1 MIRISGSA
9 TLAIESGT
17 NLNSQENELEADL
30 DNLGE
35 AFQYYVQSSSRKL
48 TNIAQQEIGRMVRWL
63 GSERKITTITPAEVG
78 MYSDEFAKRSSTD
91 SGAKKVADIKKF
103 LAFLRST
110 DLTQTNLASHLRMKK
125 SNVGK
130 ITKKLES
137 TRVEEINL
145 TEAGYKDYEKK
156 LKDFKAERPFL
167 ADEVRR
173 AAADGDI
180 RENAPLDAAREKIE
194 MVNSKIF
201 EIEAILKVANII
213 DNRAAGD
220 RIVIGSKVSVKN
232 HESENN
238 YDYQLVE
245 ANEANALIGKISSVS
260 PVGSAIL
267 GRKSGDEVTVSTPK
281 GEQIYTIGD
290 IK

>member
-1 MIRISGSA
+1 MSK
-9 TLAIESGT
+9 ESEVKT
-17 NLNSQENELEADL
+17 KVEEKDIKSEI
-30 DNLGE
+30 DNLSA

-48 TNIAQQEIGRMVRWL
+48 NNTAQQEIGRMVRWL
-63 GSERKITTITPAEVG
+63 GAERVVETITPSEIG
-78 MYSDEFAKRSSTD
+78 LYSDEFAKRSSTTT
-91 SGAKKVADIKKF
+91 SPQKVAHIKKF
-103 LAFLRST
+103 LAFLRTSE
-110 DLTQTNLASHLRMKK
+110 LTNSNLASHLRMKK

-130 ITKKLES
+130 ITKKLED
-137 TRVEEINL
+137 TKVEQINL
-145 TEAGYKDYEKK
+145 TEAGYKDYLKQ
-156 LKDFKAERPFL
+156 LKDYKSERPQL

-213 DNRAAGD
+213 DNTTGGD

-232 HESENN
+232 HQNENN
-238 YDYQLVE
+238 YEYQLVE
-245 ANEANALIGKISSVS
+245 ANEANPLLGKISSVS

-267 GRKSGDEVTVSTPK
+267 GRRIGDEVTVSTPG
-281 GEQIYTIGD
+281 GEQIYTIYS
-290 IK
+290 IN

>member
-1 MIRISGSA
+1 M
-9 TLAIESGT
+9 AIESGT
-17 NLNSQENELEADL
+17 NLNDQSDELNSDL
-30 DNLGE
+30 DHLGA
-35 AFQYYVQSSSRKL
+35 AFQHYVQSSSRKL
-48 TNIAQQEIGRMVRWL
+48 TNTTQQEIGRMVRWL
-63 GSERKITTITPAEVG
+63 GSERKVETITPSEIG
-78 MYSDEFAKRSSTD
+78 IYSDEFAKRSSTD

-103 LAFLRST
+103 LSFLRST
-110 DLTQTNLASHLRMKK
+110 ELTQTNLASHLRMKK

-156 LKDFKAERPFL
+156 LKDFKSERPFL

-201 EIEAILKVANII
+201 EIQAILKVANII
-213 DNRAAGD
+213 DNKATGD
-220 RIVIGSKVSVKN
+220 KIVIGSKVIVKN
-232 HESENN
+232 HQSDNN
-238 YDYQLVE
+238 YEYQLVE
-245 ANEANALIGKISSVS
+245 ANEANPLIGKISSVS

-267 GRKSGDEVTVSTPK
+267 GRRLGDEVTVSTPR
-281 GEQIYTIGD
+281 GEQVYTID
-290 IK
+290 NIK